1 MHKGAQAYAKT
12 AKTTAGPRDLEAG
25 LLIQAAN
32 KLQAVVSGTVTDSQE
47 MREAL
52 RYNRK
57 LWIILSTS
65 ATSAENPLPRQ
76 IKENIGNIAIFVLSH
91 CAELEVNPI
100 PQRMGSLVNIN
111 RELAAGLMA
120 APVAVATPAVA

>member
-1 MHKGAQAYAKT
+1 MQSGAQAYAKT
-12 AKTTAGPRDLEAG
+12 AKTTAGPRDLEAT

-32 KLQAVVSGTVTDSQE
+32 KLAAVVSGTVTDTSE

-57 LWIILSTS
+57 LWTILSTS
-65 ATSAENPLPRQ
+65 ATAADNPLPPQ
-76 IKENIGNIAIFVLSH
+76 IKQNIGNIALFVLPQ
-91 CAELEVNPI
+91 CVELEQNPV

-111 RELAAGLMA
+111 RELAAGLMHKAPGA
-120 APVAVATPAVA
+120 A